1 MNPYLSIFN
10 RSNEKIDLESEKSSS
25 EILPSNESI
34 LNLFGKKP
42 SEYNDELQSRSFAS
56 PSIEFNE

>member
-42 SEYNDELQSRSFAS
+42 SEYNDEFQSRSFAS